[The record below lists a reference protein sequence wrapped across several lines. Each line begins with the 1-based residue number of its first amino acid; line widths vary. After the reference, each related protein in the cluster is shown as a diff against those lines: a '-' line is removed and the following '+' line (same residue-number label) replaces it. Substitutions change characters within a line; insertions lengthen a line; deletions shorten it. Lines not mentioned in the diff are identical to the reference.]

1 MSQDLNHV
9 EDLFHKAMALED
21 TGAIDAFLEAACH
34 GNDALKSEVRALVE
48 ACHVAGH
55 FLSSPLQPLPGT
67 DAPASQPS
75 SLSATESGMTP
86 ASLARACLGRLEA
99 GRSPGLQEALG
110 RLSGR
115 DRLEGTVRFAS
126 ALVAR
131 QRLGR
136 SYSATAAR
144 QGDSDDGRIP
154 SIPGY
159 AVGRRLGA
167 GGLGTV
173 YEAVQVQLQRTV
185 AIKVLRGGA
194 ARPQRDQILEEA
206 RKAAS
211 IQDPGI
217 ITIYGVEDKGDCP
230 AIIME
235 RVEGMPID
243 QALQRSSYNDRARC
257 LRDVCRVLGRAHA
270 RGLIH
275 RDIKPE
281 NVLVDAA
288 LRPKLLDFGLALS
301 SDEAGVRTGCFEGSP
316 FFASP
321 EQASGRALTSASDIF
336 SFGSLMYKVL
346 TGRVPFPGEQLGDV
360 LEAICTTDPPFL
372 RDVVMGI
379 PDDLQAICLACL
391 SWDPRQRPSAHDL
404 EMELGRFLAGEPVRL
419 RPALYGDILRRRLS
433 EHAIEL
439 ERWRD
444 QGMVSDDE
452 ADRLRVVH
460 RRILADEDHWIV
472 DARRVTPAQTVLY
485 SSTWLVVVASIFLV
499 WQLRQELPSLW
510 RWSLPMAATACLA
523 SVGWVASK
531 RRDDLAGA
539 AFLAAAVLSVAP
551 ATASC
556 LAELG
561 LLSGR
566 PEGHEQLLEAP
577 GFTNHQILVAMLSSL
592 ALSILALYRLRMTGF
607 AWTCAVFMGGS
618 YFGLLLTCGWLSWSA
633 ATQALYCL
641 PLVIGECVALGFER
655 LGYVRWAIP
664 FHWSA
669 LAVLVGA
676 LDVMASEGP
685 TLKMLGLDA
694 SVGSYFNPHRL
705 QYLSFASNGLL
716 FLALMLI
723 AERARSLDLRRM
735 GRVLELFSLP
745 HLLTA
750 LYLNARNS
758 GAETYLKLDVGLYM
772 GVTLLLLVLGPWQ
785 SRWRLLMG
793 GLAGLAL
800 GSDLLIRLEIVSPR
814 PFIIGSGLVGLIVAL
829 CSYAHWMATPRPR
842 GTGLDA
848 SDGPSNGP
856 G

>member
-1 MSQDLNHV
+1 MSQDLIHV
-9 EDLFHKAMALED
+9 EALFHQALALKD
-21 TGAIDAFLEAACH
+21 QGARDAFLEAACV
-34 GNDALKSEVRALVE
+34 GNGALKEEVRALVE
-48 ACHVAGH
+48 ACHVAGR
-55 FLSSPLQPLPGT
+55 FLSSPVPPLDRPDST
-67 DAPASQPS
+67 ASEPSRLPA
-75 SLSATESGMTP
+75 AESGITP
-86 ASLARACLGRLEA
+86 ASLARACLARLEA
-99 GRSPGLQEALG
+99 GRFPGLREILG

-115 DRLEGTVRFAS
+115 DRLEGTVRLAS
-126 ALVAR
+126 ALLSR
-131 QRLGR
+131 QRLGQ
-136 SYSATAAR
+136 SHSSPALG
-144 QGDSDDGRIP
+144 QGGSGDGAIP

-173 YEAVQVQLQRTV
+173 YEAVQIQLQRTV

-194 ARPQRDQILEEA
+194 ARPRRDQILEEA

-217 ITIYGVEDKGDCP
+217 VTIYGVEDNGDSP
-230 AIIME
+230 AIVME
-235 RVEGMPID
+235 RVEGVPID
-243 QALQRSSYNDRARC
+243 QALQRSPFDDRARC

-301 SDEAGVRTGCFEGSP
+301 SDEVGDRIGSFEGSP

-321 EQASGRALTSASDIF
+321 EQASGRVLTTASDIF

-346 TGRVPFPGEQLGDV
+346 TGRVPFPGEQLGAV
-360 LEAICTTDPPFL
+360 LQAICTTDPPFL
-372 RDVVMGI
+372 RDVVMGV

-391 SWDPRQRPSAHDL
+391 SWDPRQRPSALDL
-404 EMELGRFLAGEPVRL
+404 EMEFGRFLAGEPVRL

-444 QGMVSDDE
+444 QGMVSEDE

-472 DARRVTPAQTVLY
+472 DARRVTLAQTVLY

-499 WQLRQELPSLW
+499 WQIREELPSLW
-510 RWSLPMAATACLA
+510 RWSLPVAATACLG
-523 SVGWVASK
+523 SVGWMASK

-561 LLSGR
+561 LLSQR
-566 PEGHEQLLEAP
+566 PAGLEQLLAAP
-577 GFTNHQILVAMLSSL
+577 RFTNHQIFVAMLSSL
-592 ALSILALYRLRMTGF
+592 GLSVFALMRLRLTGF

-618 YFGLLLTCGWLSWSA
+618 YMGFLLTRGWLSWEPAS
-633 ATQALYCL
+633 QALYIL
-641 PLVIGECVALGFER
+641 PLVLGECVALAFER
-655 LGYVRWAIP
+655 LGRVRWAVP

-705 QYLSFASNGLL
+705 QHLSFALNGLL

-723 AERARSLDLRRM
+723 VERAKSLDLRRI
-735 GRVLELFSLP
+735 GRALELVSLP

-758 GAETYLKLDVGLYM
+758 GAETYLKLDVGLYVA
-772 GVTLLLLVLGPWQ
+772 VTLLLLVLGPWQ

-800 GSDLLIRLEIVSPR
+800 GSDLLIRLEIVSPK
-814 PFIIGSGLVGLIVAL
+814 PFIIGSGIVGLAVAL
-829 CSYAHWMATPRPR
+829 GSYAYWMASPQRGRPE
-842 GTGLDA
+842 
-848 SDGPSNGP
+848 
-856 G
+856 